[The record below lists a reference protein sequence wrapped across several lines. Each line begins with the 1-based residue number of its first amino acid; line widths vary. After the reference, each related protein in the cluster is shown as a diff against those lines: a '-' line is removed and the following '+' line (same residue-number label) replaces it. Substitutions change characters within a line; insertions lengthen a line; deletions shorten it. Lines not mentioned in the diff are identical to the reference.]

1 MELGDIFS
9 RAQHLDALLYLVAQ
23 SPDLPSVLKNQ
34 APGSSA
40 PISGKDSPAPGH
52 TWSKGGAES
61 ALPAPMPDFAYTA
74 PTEQIFA
81 AAQGE
86 RVSMGV
92 SSQHFSA
99 EALFREHGKYVARLL
114 WRMGLADEDIDD
126 GVQDV
131 FMVAHRRGGFVAGV
145 AKPTTWLAEIAVRV
159 ARARRRRISFR
170 RTEPQEAAIAA
181 LVAPG
186 PNPDEAAAHAQSL
199 ARVQQALNSL
209 DVDRRAVFVLADI
222 LGESC
227 EDIARSLGIAVGTV
241 YSRLSRARD
250 KFRKAYERLNREGN
264 A

>member
-1 MELGDIFS
+1 M
-9 RAQHLDALLYLVAQ
+9 
-23 SPDLPSVLKNQ
+23 KNE
-34 APGSSA
+34 APGNI
-40 PISGKDSPAPGH
+40 PQTSGKDLPTAGH
-52 TWSKGGAES
+52 TCLKRGADS
-61 ALPAPMPDFAYTA
+61 ALTAPMPNFAYTN
-74 PTEQIFA
+74 TTQQFFA
-81 AAQGE
+81 TSQGE
-86 RVSMGV
+86 RVSMCAK
-92 SSQHFSA
+92 SQHFSA

-114 WRMGLADEDIDD
+114 WQLGVAQQDIDD

-131 FMVAHRRGGFVAGV
+131 FMVAHRRGGFVADT

-170 RTEPQEAAIAA
+170 RTEPQEATIAA

-186 PNPDEAAAHAQSL
+186 PNPDEAAVNAQSL
-199 ARVQQALNSL
+199 ARVQLALQSL

-222 LGESC
+222 MGESC
-227 EDIARSLGIAVGTV
+227 EDIASSLGIAVGTV